1 MSEMENLY
9 DVVEYASVRRQ
20 IPRLELWKL
29 VASAVTKTD
38 LPVSYP
44 SKRFRLEGPTWHE
57 WMLQFQ
63 SAVDRD
69 NDPNRFGAPKIL
81 RLIKVNIKQFDRW
94 LTRSTNPVRGP
105 TRNKSTYSSADRKNF
120 PEIKKR
126 MNSGKA
132 RSANGAALQL
142 AHEGKLAGGG
152 SEQSKA
158 RRVARRYLQS
168 QKPR

>member
-1 MSEMENLY
+1 MLQAENLY
-9 DVVEYASVRRQ
+9 DVVEYAALRRQ

-44 SKRFRLEGPTWHE
+44 SERFRPEAPTWPE
-57 WMLQFQ
+57 WMTQFQ
-63 SAVDRD
+63 NAVDRD
-69 NDPNRFGAPKIL
+69 DDPNRFGAPKIL

-94 LTRSTNPVRGP
+94 LTRNTKPVRGP
-105 TRNKSTYSSADRKNF
+105 TRNKSTYAPADRKMF

-126 MNSGKA
+126 MNLGKA

-142 AHEGKLAGGG
+142 ARDGKLAGVG

-168 QKPR
+168 R